1 MILKPLELQNHL
13 DKKIYLF
20 YGENSGQKEELI
32 KKFFKNKHL
41 ESIYNYTEKEIFLNQ
56 DNFYNLINSQSFFEE
71 KKLII
76 INFVSD
82 RFKDE
87 ILNISQ
93 KNLHDITIIL
103 ISGILEKKS
112 KLRNLFEKDK
122 NLITIPFYK
131 DNEKT
136 LNEIARKF
144 FYDRKIST
152 SQETINIISQKSSGD
167 RKNLK
172 NELEKI
178 ENFLGAEKKLNI
190 EDVLKL
196 TNLSE
201 NYSIK
206 ELVNSCLAKNK
217 KETLRIINENIFVI
231 EDCIIIIRSILAA
244 ANRLLKILRL
254 KNEIQNIDQLLVS
267 YKPPIFWKEKAV
279 IKDQIKYWKEDTIK
293 DLIYKINN
301 IEFMVKKNTNIS
313 LNLVLDF
320 LIEQSSSINN

>member
-1 MILKPLELQNHL
+1 MK
-13 DKKIYLF
+13 
-20 YGENSGQKEELI
+20 
-32 KKFFKNKHL
+32 
-41 ESIYNYTEKEIFLNQ
+41 
-56 DNFYNLINSQSFFEE
+56 

-87 ILNISQ
+87 IINVSQ
-93 KNLHDITIIL
+93 KNLQGITIIL
-103 ISGILEKKS
+103 IAGILEKKS

-122 NLITIPFYK
+122 NLITVPFYK

-167 RKNLK
+167 RKNLN

-217 KETLRIINENIFVI
+217 KETLRIINENIFVF

-254 KNEIQNIDQLLVS
+254 KNEIQNIDQLLIS

-279 IKDQIKYWKEDTIK
+279 IKDQIKYWREDTIK

-301 IEFMVKKNTNIS
+301 IELIVKKNTNIS

>member
-32 KKFFKNKHL
+32 EKFFKNKHL
-41 ESIYNYTEKEIFLNQ
+41 ESIYNYTEKEILLNL
-56 DNFYNLINSQSFFEE
+56 DNFYNQINSQSFFED

-87 ILNISQ
+87 IINVSQ
-93 KNLHDITIIL
+93 KNLQDITIIL

-167 RKNLK
+167 RKNLN

-178 ENFLGAEKKLNI
+178 ENFLGGKKKLNI

-217 KETLRIINENIFVI
+217 KETLRIINENIFVF

-254 KNEIQNIDQLLVS
+254 KNEIQNIDQLLIS

-301 IEFMVKKNTNIS
+301 IELIVKKNTYIS